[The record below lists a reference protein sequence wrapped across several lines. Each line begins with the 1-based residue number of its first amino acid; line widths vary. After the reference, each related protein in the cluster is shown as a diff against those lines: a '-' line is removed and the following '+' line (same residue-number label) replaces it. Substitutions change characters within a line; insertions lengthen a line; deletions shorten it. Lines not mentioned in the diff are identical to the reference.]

1 MAISASE
8 GEVVSCRVDLR
19 EAMLAAAVC
28 SLVVNILFVLSL
40 TVLLFVLKLPLRL
53 QLAGQGIKGEGMP
66 RRGVIGHLVNYT
78 PLAITPY
85 AGNRAGQGKSA

>member
-1 MAISASE
+1 MSASE

-28 SLVVNILFVLSL
+28 SWFVNILFMLSL
-40 TVLLFVLKLPLRL
+40 TVVLFVLKLPLRL

-66 RRGVIGHLVNYT
+66 
-78 PLAITPY
+78 AK
-85 AGNRAGQGKSA
+85 GQSDTW